1 VFTAQTQI
9 VAVNRRTCATI
20 VAIVLT
26 LLVVPALV
34 RAAGP
39 LTGNNTPLLRLNR
52 GVDVPESKCR
62 IAGAPDEIAITLA
75 HRVREMRPVV
85 RRPLPVPAA
94 EPLVEIPFRSPA
106 VLRGPPASL

>member
-62 IAGAPDEIAITLA
+62 IAGAPDEIAITRA
-75 HRVREMRPVV
+75 HKVREMRPVV
-85 RRPLPVPAA
+85 RRPLPMPAA
-94 EPLVEIPFRSPA
+94 EPLVESPFRSPA